1 MTKRDDPSGNPDL
14 TPQGNAPSWV
24 DEVLGA
30 SSAPASSPAAQARPS
45 GPDLGKERP
54 APPAP
59 PRPPLEGPENL
70 RIPEPERP
78 TRPDDF
84 SSDDWIGRMTGGA
97 ARSSGPAP
105 TGRPQPG
112 PSYGEQTYA
121 DPAPMRSDWAQTP
134 QQDTWGDQR
143 PAVPYAGSFAGGDV
157 AQRKLIAGLLAIFL
171 GSLGVHKFYLGMNRP
186 GALVLG
192 LNVGAW
198 VLAILLGIV
207 TLAVGFIVTLPLASL
222 LSFALGVLGL
232 VEGIIYLTKTD
243 EAFGREYLIGKKA
256 WL

>member
-1 MTKRDDPSGNPDL
+1 MTKRDDAPGSPDL

-24 DEVLGA
+24 DEVLG
-30 SSAPASSPAAQARPS
+30 SSAAASAQPPRPPRPAAPS
-45 GPDLGKERP
+45 GPDLSRP
-54 APPAP
+54 DLTKRDAAPDPA
-59 PRPPLEGPENL
+59 PRPPLDGPENL
-70 RIPEPERP
+70 RIPEPGRP
-78 TRPDDF
+78 ARPDDF
-84 SSDDWIGRMTGGA
+84 SSDDWVARITGGQ
-97 ARSSGPAP
+97 ARSAGTAPA
-105 TGRPQPG
+105 GRP
-112 PSYGEQTYA
+112 YA
-121 DPAPMRSDWAQTP
+121 EAEPPRTDWAQEAPRGSWNTP
-134 QQDTWGDQR
+134 AR
-143 PAVPYAGSFAGGDV
+143 PVPSAGMGGFAGGDV
-157 AQRKLIAGLLAIFL
+157 AQKKLIAGLLAIFL

>member
-30 SSAPASSPAAQARPS
+30 SASPAPARPA
-45 GPDLGKERP
+45 GPDLSKERP
-54 APPAP
+54 APPPP

-78 TRPDDF
+78 ARPDDF

-105 TGRPQPG
+105 TGRP
-112 PSYGEQTYA
+112 YA
-121 DPAPMRSDWAQTP
+121 EPTHAEPMRSDWAQGAP
-134 QQDTWGDQR
+134 RDAWGDQR
-143 PAVPYAGSFAGGDV
+143 PAMPYAGGLAGGDV

-186 GALVLG
+186 GALMLG
-192 LNVGAW
+192 LNVGVW
-198 VLAILLGIV
+198 VLAILLGII

-222 LSFALGVLGL
+222 VSFVLGVLGL
-232 VEGIIYLTKTD
+232 VEGIIYLTKSD
-243 EAFGREYLIGKKA
+243 EAFARDYLVGKKA